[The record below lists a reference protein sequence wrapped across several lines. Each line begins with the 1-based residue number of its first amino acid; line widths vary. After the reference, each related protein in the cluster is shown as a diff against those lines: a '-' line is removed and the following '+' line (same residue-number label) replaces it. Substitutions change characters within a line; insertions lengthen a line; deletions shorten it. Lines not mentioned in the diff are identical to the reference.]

1 MNSVNV
7 VHDNFVNSMTFL
19 PVLIEDHFM
28 TSTSVMMT
36 FLTSTTKFN
45 CHPRTEEK
53 FRINLQAKKCK
64 LYDSL
69 RLSIKFWAQINYCV
83 NYVDLHDFTY
93 QAFPFFSCIR

>member
-7 VHDNFVNSMTFL
+7 VCDKFVNSMTFL
-19 PVLIEDHFM
+19 AVLIEDHFM

-36 FLTSTTKFN
+36 FLTSTTN

-53 FRINLQAKKCK
+53 FRIDLQVKKKVCWH
-64 LYDSL
+64 DSL
-69 RLSIKFWAQINYCV
+69 RLSIKYLSQINYCV
-83 NYVDLHDFTY
+83 NYVDLHDFAY